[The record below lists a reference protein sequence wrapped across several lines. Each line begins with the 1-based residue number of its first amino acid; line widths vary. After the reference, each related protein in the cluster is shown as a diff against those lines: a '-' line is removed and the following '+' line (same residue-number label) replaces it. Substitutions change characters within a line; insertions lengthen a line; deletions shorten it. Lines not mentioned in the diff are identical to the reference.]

1 MRPIDQLLPL
11 QRLDLEQDTIDRR
24 LNEIRAE
31 LLDHSAVREIEA
43 QLAESTSAIAA
54 VEADQRDLDLETEQ
68 LRTKLKD
75 EEQKLYG
82 GKSGLNPKELSALTQ
97 EVEQTKHLI
106 ATRDDRLIEILARL
120 DEERAQQATIT
131 STLDQLNEQRAAREI
146 ELKNE
151 ARGLLRQQ
159 ALVKKQIE
167 AVRQDIDPAHL
178 RQYDRLRSSKGGLA
192 VAEIRQRI
200 CQGCRVALTTS
211 EEHRL
216 RGDALVTCSS
226 CGRILY
232 GVV

>member
-1 MRPIDQLLPL
+1 MRPIDQLLLL
-11 QRLDLEQDTIDRR
+11 QRLDSEQDTIDRR

-31 LLDHSAVREIEA
+31 LLDRSAVQEVEA
-43 QLAESTSAIAA
+43 QLAEVASTVAV
-54 VEADQRDLDLETEQ
+54 VEADQRDLDLETEL

-75 EEQKLYG
+75 EEQKLYS

-97 EVEQTKHLI
+97 EVEQTKRLI
-106 ATRDDRLIEILARL
+106 AERDDRLIEILARL
-120 DEERAQQATIT
+120 EDARTQQAAIR
-131 STLDQLNEQRAAREI
+131 STLDQLNEQRTAREI

-151 ARGLLRQQ
+151 ARGHLRQQ
-159 ALVKKQIE
+159 AQLKKQIE
-167 AVRQDIDPAHL
+167 AARQDLDPVYL

-226 CGRILY
+226 CGRIIY

>member
-11 QRLDLEQDTIDRR
+11 QRLDSEQDGIDRR
-24 LNEIRAE
+24 LDEIRAE
-31 LLDHSAVREIEA
+31 LLDRSAVLEIET
-43 QLAESTSAIAA
+43 QLADAASTVAA
-54 VEADQRDLDLETEQ
+54 VEAEQLDLDLETEQ
-68 LRTKLKD
+68 FRTKLKD
-75 EEQKLYG
+75 EEEKLYG
-82 GKSGLNPKELSALTQ
+82 GKSGLNPKELGALTQ

-106 ATRDDRLIEILARL
+106 ATRDDRLIEILSRL
-120 DEERAQQATIT
+120 DEARTQQATMT
-131 STLDQLNEQRAAREI
+131 GTLDQLNEQRAAREI

-159 ALVKKQIE
+159 AQLKKQIE
-167 AVRQDIDPAHL
+167 TARQDIDPVHL
-178 RQYDRLRSSKGGLA
+178 RQYDRLRASKGGLA

-226 CGRILY
+226 CGRIIY
-232 GVV
+232 GIV

>member
-11 QRLDLEQDTIDRR
+11 QRLDTEQDGIDRR

-31 LLDHSAVREIEA
+31 LLDRSAVQELET
-43 QLAESTSAIAA
+43 QLAEAAATTAA
-54 VEADQRDLDLETEQ
+54 VEAEQLDLDLETEQ
-68 LRTKLKD
+68 LRTKLK
-75 EEQKLYG
+75 EEEDKLYG
-82 GKSGLNPKELSALTQ
+82 GKSGLNPKELTALTH
-97 EVEQTKHLI
+97 EVEQTKHLV
-106 ATRDDRLIEILARL
+106 ASRDDRLIEILARL
-120 DEERAQQATIT
+120 DEARGQHAAIM
-131 STLDQLNEQRAAREI
+131 SSLDQLNEQRAARET

-159 ALVKKQIE
+159 AEIKKEIE
-167 AVRQDIDPAHL
+167 YARVDIDPAHL
-178 RQYDRLRSSKGGLA
+178 RQYDRLRAAKGGLA

>member
-11 QRLDLEQDTIDRR
+11 QQLDTTRDGIDQR

-31 LLDHSAVREIEA
+31 LLDRTGVQEFEA
-43 QLAESTSAIAA
+43 QLTESAATVAAIEAE
-54 VEADQRDLDLETEQ
+54 QLDLDLETEQ
-68 LRTKLKD
+68 LRTKLKA
-75 EEQKLYG
+75 EEEKLYG

-106 ATRDDRLIEILARL
+106 ASRDDRLMEILGRLEEARSRHAAL
-120 DEERAQQATIT
+120 SAA
-131 STLDQLNEQRAAREI
+131 LDQLNEERAAREI
-146 ELKNE
+146 EVKNE
-151 ARGLLRQQ
+151 ARGLLRQHAQ
-159 ALVKKQIE
+159 LKNEIE
-167 AVRQDIDPAHL
+167 SHRAEIDPAHL
-178 RQYDRLRSSKGGLA
+178 RQYDRLRASKGGLA

-226 CGRILY
+226 CGRIVY
-232 GVV
+232 GNA

>member
-1 MRPIDQLLPL
+1 MRPIDQLLLL
-11 QRLDLEQDTIDRR
+11 QRLDSEQDTIDRR

-31 LLDHSAVREIEA
+31 LLDRSAVQEVEA
-43 QLAESTSAIAA
+43 QLAEVASTVAV

-75 EEQKLYG
+75 EEQKLYS

-97 EVEQTKHLI
+97 EVEQTKRLI
-106 ATRDDRLIEILARL
+106 AERDDRLIEILARL
-120 DEERAQQATIT
+120 EDARTQQAAIR
-131 STLDQLNEQRAAREI
+131 STLDQLNEQRTAREI

-151 ARGLLRQQ
+151 ARGHLRQQ
-159 ALVKKQIE
+159 AQLKKQIE
-167 AVRQDIDPAHL
+167 AARQDLDPVYL

-226 CGRILY
+226 CGRIIY